1 MKFLSNKSFIQ
12 RLIIL
17 LLIVFA
23 GYAIS
28 MVFFSFYLLAKSGLD
43 NNLFNE
49 YLSQSMS
56 NAGMIRLM
64 QFLNSAFIFIIPPF
78 IFTYL
83 FNDNSKTY
91 LNLHMPKPAHIIL
104 AILSIIVAIPLINLL
119 VTWNE
124 SLKLP
129 EFLTGI
135 ETWMRESEKN
145 AGEVTEKIL
154 SGTSISILLVNLLI
168 IAIMPGIGEEFF
180 FRGLLQKIFLNAFV
194 KKQSENSKRIKW
206 SNHLAIWVVAILF
219 SAIHLQFYG
228 FIPRMLLGVWFGY
241 LLYWSGSVW
250 VPVIAHITNNSLSTI
265 FSFAENNKYINDDP
279 NVIGIGETYWLSII
293 SSVLIL
299 LITLYFFKTKRKS
312 DTSGFNQQGLQNP
325 EFNPEE

>member
-1 MKFLSNKSFIQ
+1 MKFLTNKSFIQ

-28 MVFFSFYLLAKSGLD
+28 MVLFSLYLLAKSGLD

-49 YLSQSMS
+49 YISQSMS
-56 NAGMIRLM
+56 NAGMIRLI
-64 QFLNSAFIFIIPPF
+64 QFLNSAFMFIIPPF

-83 FNDNSKTY
+83 FKDNSKTY

-135 ETWMRESEKN
+135 ETWMKESEKN
-145 AGEVTEKIL
+145 AGEITEKIL
-154 SGTSISILLVNLLI
+154 SGSSVGILLVNLMI
-168 IAIMPGIGEEFF
+168 IAILPGIGEELF
-180 FRGLLQKIFLNAFV
+180 FRGLLQKIFSNAFQ
-194 KKQSENSKRIKW
+194 KKHSYDLKRIRW

-265 FSFAENNKYINDDP
+265 FSFTENNNYINKDP
-279 NVIGIGETYWLSII
+279 NVIGIGETYWLSIF

-299 LITLYFFKTKRKS
+299 LISLYFFKTKRNFRS
-312 DTSGFNQQGLQNP
+312 SGLNNDETHSP
-325 EFNPEE
+325 ELNLEE